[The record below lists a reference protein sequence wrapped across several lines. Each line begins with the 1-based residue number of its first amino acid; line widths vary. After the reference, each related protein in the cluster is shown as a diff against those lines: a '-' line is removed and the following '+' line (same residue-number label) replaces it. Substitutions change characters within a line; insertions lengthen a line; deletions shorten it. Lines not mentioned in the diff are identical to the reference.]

1 MRKIFSLFYSIF
13 VFSISLIAVFITNR
27 RISAFFNHYLIGSS
41 SLFLYKYSSNYFFLA
56 IKIAILLILSLTK
69 YKCILL
75 SPFLLIHI
83 ITKGYDFVFLLPL
96 IFAIQSKN
104 ANIRTIIFMI
114 TAILRQLL
122 IEPIPSIGLMW
133 LIDSHQIT
141 DFHDITR
148 IIIAFFQLFLIF
160 ISRYVKEDLFPVS
173 VIVLFDP
180 AVDFSLLAF
189 ILYFSFQY
197 FKGYKAIQ
205 IAYSFLFVGFIFNQS
220 SFYSWF
226 KMNIGNPNFTMVGSI
241 LASIAFGIIMFFDKN
256 QNIKQ
261 KQE

>member
-1 MRKIFSLFYSIF
+1 MRKNSALFNSIF
-13 VFSISLIAVFITNR
+13 VFSISLIAISITNK
-27 RISAFFNHYLIGSS
+27 RIAWFFNHHLVGSS
-41 SLFLYKYSSNYFFLA
+41 SLFLYKYSSNYFFLP
-56 IKIAILLILSLTK
+56 IKIASLLILSLTK
-69 YKCILL
+69 YKYILL

-96 IFAIQSKN
+96 FLAMQSKN
-104 ANIRTIIFMI
+104 TTIRTIIFMM
-114 TAILRQLL
+114 TAIVRQLL

-141 DFHDITR
+141 DFHDVTR

-160 ISRYVKEDLFPVS
+160 ISRYIKDDLFPIS
-173 VIVLFDP
+173 VFVIYDP

-197 FKGYKAIQ
+197 FKDSKEIQ
-205 IAYSFLFVGFIFNQS
+205 IAYSFLFVGLIFNQS

-241 LASIAFGIIMFFDKN
+241 LATIAFGIIMLFENNKI
-256 QNIKQ
+256 IKQ
-261 KQE
+261 KQD